1 MYSGNE
7 LRTILLCIATSFSL
21 VLNHNSM
28 GKLPMAIDLSK
39 FVSTLYIILTDLALD
54 PDLEFSHKTL
64 RLADPLSSSSLS
76 NELENNKPAVN
87 VSTKAELLLRCLDF
101 IFSDRKMVL
110 YLEQQHLLNDYIY

>member
-1 MYSGNE
+1 
-7 LRTILLCIATSFSL
+7 
-21 VLNHNSM
+21 M

-87 VSTKAELLLRCLDF
+87 VSTKAN
-101 IFSDRKMVL
+101 
-110 YLEQQHLLNDYIY
+110 Y